1 MNLLPAGTLVADRY
15 EILEVIGQGGFGIT
29 YKAYD
34 SVLDVP
40 VAIKEYYPSGIASRY
55 HEQSLN
61 VQVGGSENRRL
72 FEEGKKKFL
81 EEARILARFSEDPNV
96 VGVRNFF
103 EDNQTV
109 YIVMQYLQG
118 ESLKEYIEKNGKISF
133 DEAYRLLRPVMQSL
147 GRIHAAGLIH
157 RDISPSN
164 LIRMRTGKVKL
175 IDFGTAREYSTD
187 GDKSLSIVLK
197 PGYAPAEQYQTHGLQ
212 GPWTDVY
219 ALCASIYKLITEIT
233 PENSLNRMVNDE
245 VRLPSEC
252 GAEISA
258 AQEEVLMQGLAVRE
272 SDRIRSM
279 EILEEKCEAASR
291 IPDRQNDVTLPID
304 DERTVMGPS
313 EAFTFENDR
322 PKVPSQ
328 MPAHEQQV
336 SFGHTEKPV
345 PERSNAASPLTQK
358 AVDSGR
364 SNAASPQI
372 QEAVDSGRPNAAS
385 PLTQEAVDS
394 DRSNA
399 FSPQT
404 QNAVDSGRSNV
415 ASPQIQE
422 AVDSGR
428 SNAASPQIQEA
439 VDSDRQFG
447 RAQAGKNEKAPAGR
461 KTRAEKKPSDPR
473 GKASSRKGSRI
484 GLKPVLLCILAAVCL
499 FAFVFLRSNGTG
511 GGEASDWLDGK
522 QRVSF
527 RSNDES
533 LTIKKSMLNEIN
545 RNSKVASLYFYNCVI
560 SDDVIARLASM
571 KRISDVTFSDC
582 TGFSTLSP
590 LSKMTPLRSLTL
602 DGPIVD
608 APVIDGSALFPT
620 DMPQLTKFDLESYS
634 LKNGFDFLEHF
645 TGLEELQ
652 IFSVDLGGESCRLPE
667 NPALQTASITYT
679 DLSGVDLSALGNE
692 PNLAFLRLNDDQL
705 TSLSFLRTASALENV
720 SAENNLLTSLD
731 GLQDKDSLSNLYVE
745 NNQIKDISALKTCK
759 NLQDFSASNNQ
770 IGDISPLEGCSELY
784 NLQLGNNQISDI
796 SPLEGCTKLQALNLN
811 KNQIQDA
818 GPLSNCTELIS
829 LNLNRNRISDLSCL
843 SGCTKI
849 RDLDFRRNAVSDL
862 GFCENML
869 NLTLL
874 RASENQISSLDG
886 LDNVTQLAEVRLDKN
901 QISDI
906 SMLSKNA
913 EHLETAVL
921 DDNQISD
928 LSPLKPCT
936 SLKGLSVNNNQLT
949 TLTGLEDCT
958 KLSFLS
964 ASGNKISNITP
975 LRSCTEL
982 YTLDLGENEI
992 TNIVELSACTS
1003 SKMAVLLQN
1012 NHIRDI
1018 SPLYGMKD
1026 YVYLSLYNNEIT
1038 NIDGMPAMTSTG
1050 NSSIL
1055 YLDWWDGLNPET
1067 LSQTSYYEPRLVDT
1081 PPDQQ
1086 VNLQNAFQEIRFT
1099 AGQYPGEIQFLTKEA
1114 ADEQIAKDRQDV
1126 RLNAGIDLKPEEA
1139 E

>member
-1 MNLLPAGTLVADRY
+1 MMKNEMNLLPAGTLVADRY

-55 HEQSLN
+55 HEQSLD

-258 AQEEVLMQGLAVRE
+258 AQEQVLMQGLAVRE

-364 SNAASPQI
+364 SNITP
-372 QEAVDSGRPNAAS
+372 
-385 PLTQEAVDS
+385 
-394 DRSNA
+394 
-399 FSPQT
+399 PQT
-404 QNAVDSGRSNV
+404 
-415 ASPQIQE
+415 QE

-428 SNAASPQIQEA
+428 SNVASPQIQEA

-461 KTRAEKKPSDPR
+461 KTRAEKKPSEPR

-560 SDDVIARLASM
+560 SDDVIERLASM

-645 TGLEELQ
+645 SGLEELQ

-679 DLSGVDLSALGNE
+679 DLSGTDLSALGNE
-692 PNLAFLRLNDDQL
+692 PNLTFLRLDDDQL
-705 TSLSFLRTASALENV
+705 TNLSFLRTASALENV
-720 SAENNLLTSLD
+720 SAINNRLTSLD
-731 GLQDKDSLSNLYVE
+731 GLQEKNSLSNLYVE

-759 NLQDFSASNNQ
+759 SLQDFSASNNQ

-869 NLTLL
+869 NLALL

>member
-1 MNLLPAGTLVADRY
+1 MMKNEMNLLPAGTLVADRY

-55 HEQSLN
+55 HEQSLD

-364 SNAASPQI
+364 SNITPPQTQEAVDSGRSNAASPQI
-372 QEAVDSGRPNAAS
+372 QEAVDSG
-385 PLTQEAVDS
+385 
-394 DRSNA
+394 RSNA

-404 QNAVDSGRSNV
+404 QNAVDSGRSN
-415 ASPQIQE
+415 I
-422 AVDSGR
+422 
-428 SNAASPQIQEA
+428 ASPQIQEA

-461 KTRAEKKPSDPR
+461 KTRAEKKPSEPR

-634 LKNGFDFLEHF
+634 LKNGFDFLKHF
-645 TGLEELQ
+645 SGLEELQ

-720 SAENNLLTSLD
+720 SAINNRLTSLD

-1086 VNLQNAFQEIRFT
+1086 VNLQNAFQEIRFN

>member
-55 HEQSLN
+55 HEQSLD

-364 SNAASPQI
+364 SNITPPQT
-372 QEAVDSGRPNAAS
+372 QEAVDSGRSNAAS

-404 QNAVDSGRSNV
+404 QNAVDSGRSN
-415 ASPQIQE
+415 I
-422 AVDSGR
+422 
-428 SNAASPQIQEA
+428 ASPQIQEA

-720 SAENNLLTSLD
+720 SAINNRLTSLD

-759 NLQDFSASNNQ
+759 SLQDFSASNNQ

-849 RDLDFRRNAVSDL
+849 RDLDFRRNVVSDL

>member
-55 HEQSLN
+55 HEQSLD

-364 SNAASPQI
+364 SNITPPQTQEAVDSGGSNAASPQI
-372 QEAVDSGRPNAAS
+372 QE
-385 PLTQEAVDS
+385 
-394 DRSNA
+394 
-399 FSPQT
+399 
-404 QNAVDSGRSNV
+404 AVDSGRSNV

-461 KTRAEKKPSDPR
+461 KTRAEKKPSEPR

-720 SAENNLLTSLD
+720 SAINNRLTSLD

-759 NLQDFSASNNQ
+759 SLQDFSASNNQ

-1086 VNLQNAFQEIRFT
+1086 VNLQNAFQEIRFN

>member
-55 HEQSLN
+55 HEQSLD

-118 ESLKEYIEKNGKISF
+118 ESLKEYSEKNGKISF

-364 SNAASPQI
+364 SNITPPQTQEAVDSGRSNAASPQI
-372 QEAVDSGRPNAAS
+372 QEAVDSG
-385 PLTQEAVDS
+385 
-394 DRSNA
+394 RSNA

-404 QNAVDSGRSNV
+404 QNAVDSGRSN
-415 ASPQIQE
+415 I
-422 AVDSGR
+422 
-428 SNAASPQIQEA
+428 ASPQIQEA

-511 GGEASDWLDGK
+511 GGEASDWLDDK

-645 TGLEELQ
+645 SGLEELQ

-759 NLQDFSASNNQ
+759 SLQDFSASNNQ

-1086 VNLQNAFQEIRFT
+1086 VNLQNAFQEIRFN

>member
-1 MNLLPAGTLVADRY
+1 MMKNEMNLLPAGTLVADRY

-55 HEQSLN
+55 HEQSLD

-372 QEAVDSGRPNAAS
+372 QEAVDSGR
-385 PLTQEAVDS
+385 
-394 DRSNA
+394 SNA

-404 QNAVDSGRSNV
+404 QNAVDSGRSN
-415 ASPQIQE
+415 I
-422 AVDSGR
+422 
-428 SNAASPQIQEA
+428 ASPQIQEA

-461 KTRAEKKPSDPR
+461 KTRAEKKPSEPR

-720 SAENNLLTSLD
+720 SAINNRLTSLD

-759 NLQDFSASNNQ
+759 SLQDFSASNNQ

-869 NLTLL
+869 NLALL

-1018 SPLYGMKD
+1018 SPLYGRITSICHFIIMK
-1026 YVYLSLYNNEIT
+1026 SQ
-1038 NIDGMPAMTSTG
+1038 
-1050 NSSIL
+1050 IL
-1055 YLDWWDGLNPET
+1055 TVCRP
-1067 LSQTSYYEPRLVDT
+1067 
-1081 PPDQQ
+1081 
-1086 VNLQNAFQEIRFT
+1086 
-1099 AGQYPGEIQFLTKEA
+1099 
-1114 ADEQIAKDRQDV
+1114 
-1126 RLNAGIDLKPEEA
+1126 
-1139 E
+1139 

>member
-55 HEQSLN
+55 HEQSLD

-372 QEAVDSGRPNAAS
+372 QEAVDS
-385 PLTQEAVDS
+385 
-394 DRSNA
+394 
-399 FSPQT
+399 
-404 QNAVDSGRSNV
+404 
-415 ASPQIQE
+415 
-422 AVDSGR
+422 
-428 SNAASPQIQEA
+428 
-439 VDSDRQFG
+439 DRQFG

-461 KTRAEKKPSDPR
+461 KTRAEKKPSEPR

-645 TGLEELQ
+645 SGLEELQ

>member
-55 HEQSLN
+55 HEQSLD

-364 SNAASPQI
+364 SNITP
-372 QEAVDSGRPNAAS
+372 
-385 PLTQEAVDS
+385 
-394 DRSNA
+394 
-399 FSPQT
+399 PQT
-404 QNAVDSGRSNV
+404 
-415 ASPQIQE
+415 QE

-511 GGEASDWLDGK
+511 GGEASDWLDDK

-645 TGLEELQ
+645 SGLEELQ

-759 NLQDFSASNNQ
+759 SLQDFSASNNQ

-1086 VNLQNAFQEIRFT
+1086 VNLQNAFQEIRFN

>member
-55 HEQSLN
+55 HEQSLD

-364 SNAASPQI
+364 SNITPPQTQEAVDSGRSNAASPQI
-372 QEAVDSGRPNAAS
+372 QEAVDSG
-385 PLTQEAVDS
+385 
-394 DRSNA
+394 RSNA

-404 QNAVDSGRSNV
+404 QNAVDSGRSN
-415 ASPQIQE
+415 I
-422 AVDSGR
+422 
-428 SNAASPQIQEA
+428 ASPQIQEA

-461 KTRAEKKPSDPR
+461 KTRAEKKPSEPR

-720 SAENNLLTSLD
+720 SAINNRLTSLD

-759 NLQDFSASNNQ
+759 SLQDFSASNNQ
-770 IGDISPLEGCSELY
+770 IG
-784 NLQLGNNQISDI
+784 DI

-869 NLTLL
+869 NLALL

-1086 VNLQNAFQEIRFT
+1086 VNLQNAFQEIRFN

>member
-55 HEQSLN
+55 HEQSLD

-364 SNAASPQI
+364 SNITPPQTQEAVDSGRSNAASPQI
-372 QEAVDSGRPNAAS
+372 QEAVDSG
-385 PLTQEAVDS
+385 
-394 DRSNA
+394 RSNA

-404 QNAVDSGRSNV
+404 QNAVDSGRSN
-415 ASPQIQE
+415 I
-422 AVDSGR
+422 
-428 SNAASPQIQEA
+428 ASPQIQEA

-461 KTRAEKKPSDPR
+461 KTRAEKKPSEPR

-645 TGLEELQ
+645 SGLEELQ

-1086 VNLQNAFQEIRFT
+1086 VNLQNAFQEIRFN

>member
-55 HEQSLN
+55 HEQSLD

-364 SNAASPQI
+364 SNITP
-372 QEAVDSGRPNAAS
+372 
-385 PLTQEAVDS
+385 
-394 DRSNA
+394 
-399 FSPQT
+399 PQT
-404 QNAVDSGRSNV
+404 QEAVDSGRSNV

-461 KTRAEKKPSDPR
+461 KTRAEKKPSEPR

-720 SAENNLLTSLD
+720 SAINNRLTSLD

-759 NLQDFSASNNQ
+759 SLQDFSASNNQ

-869 NLTLL
+869 NLALL

-1086 VNLQNAFQEIRFT
+1086 VNLQNAFQEIRFN

>member
-55 HEQSLN
+55 HEQSLD

-364 SNAASPQI
+364 SNITP
-372 QEAVDSGRPNAAS
+372 
-385 PLTQEAVDS
+385 
-394 DRSNA
+394 
-399 FSPQT
+399 PQT
-404 QNAVDSGRSNV
+404 QEAVDSGRSNV

-634 LKNGFDFLEHF
+634 LKNGFDFLKHF
-645 TGLEELQ
+645 SGLEELQ

-869 NLTLL
+869 NLALL

-921 DDNQISD
+921 DENQISD

-1055 YLDWWDGLNPET
+1055 YLDWWDGLKPET

>member
-55 HEQSLN
+55 HEQSLD

-364 SNAASPQI
+364 SNITPPQTQEAVDSGRSNAASPQI
-372 QEAVDSGRPNAAS
+372 QEAVDSG
-385 PLTQEAVDS
+385 
-394 DRSNA
+394 RSNA

-404 QNAVDSGRSNV
+404 QNAVDSGRSN
-415 ASPQIQE
+415 I
-422 AVDSGR
+422 
-428 SNAASPQIQEA
+428 ASPQIQEA

-461 KTRAEKKPSDPR
+461 KTRAEKKPSEPR

-720 SAENNLLTSLD
+720 SAINNRLTSLD

-759 NLQDFSASNNQ
+759 SLQDFSASNNQ

-869 NLTLL
+869 NLALL

-1086 VNLQNAFQEIRFT
+1086 VNLQNAFQEIRFN

>member
-55 HEQSLN
+55 HEQSLD

-364 SNAASPQI
+364 SNITPPQT
-372 QEAVDSGRPNAAS
+372 QEAVDSGR
-385 PLTQEAVDS
+385 
-394 DRSNA
+394 SNA
-399 FSPQT
+399 
-404 QNAVDSGRSNV
+404 

-461 KTRAEKKPSDPR
+461 KTRAEKKPSEPR

-560 SDDVIARLASM
+560 SDDVIERLASM

-645 TGLEELQ
+645 SGLEELQ

-759 NLQDFSASNNQ
+759 SLQDFSASNNQ

-1126 RLNAGIDLKPEEA
+1126 RLNAGIDLKPEES

>member
-55 HEQSLN
+55 HEQSLD

-345 PERSNAASPLTQK
+345 PERSNAAAPLTQK

-364 SNAASPQI
+364 SNA
-372 QEAVDSGRPNAAS
+372 
-385 PLTQEAVDS
+385 
-394 DRSNA
+394 
-399 FSPQT
+399 
-404 QNAVDSGRSNV
+404 

-720 SAENNLLTSLD
+720 SAINNRLTSLD

-759 NLQDFSASNNQ
+759 SLQDFSASNNQ

-1086 VNLQNAFQEIRFT
+1086 VNLQNAFQEIRFN

>member
-55 HEQSLN
+55 HEQSLD

-364 SNAASPQI
+364 SNITPPQT
-372 QEAVDSGRPNAAS
+372 QEAVDSG
-385 PLTQEAVDS
+385 
-394 DRSNA
+394 RSNA

-404 QNAVDSGRSNV
+404 QNAVDSGRSN
-415 ASPQIQE
+415 I
-422 AVDSGR
+422 
-428 SNAASPQIQEA
+428 ASPQIQEA

-461 KTRAEKKPSDPR
+461 KTRAEKKPSEPR

-720 SAENNLLTSLD
+720 SAINNRLTSLD

-759 NLQDFSASNNQ
+759 SLQDFSASNNQ

-1086 VNLQNAFQEIRFT
+1086 VNLQNAFQEIRFN

>member
-1 MNLLPAGTLVADRY
+1 MMKNEMNLLPAGTLVADRY

-55 HEQSLN
+55 HEQSLD

-364 SNAASPQI
+364 SNITP
-372 QEAVDSGRPNAAS
+372 
-385 PLTQEAVDS
+385 
-394 DRSNA
+394 
-399 FSPQT
+399 PQT
-404 QNAVDSGRSNV
+404 
-415 ASPQIQE
+415 QE

-869 NLTLL
+869 NLALL

>member
-55 HEQSLN
+55 HEQSLD

-164 LIRMRTGKVKL
+164 LIRMRTGKFKL
-175 IDFGTAREYSTD
+175 IDVGTAIEYSTD
-187 GDKSLSIVLK
+187 GAKSLAIVLK

-364 SNAASPQI
+364 SNITPPQT
-372 QEAVDSGRPNAAS
+372 QEAVDSGR
-385 PLTQEAVDS
+385 
-394 DRSNA
+394 SNA
-399 FSPQT
+399 
-404 QNAVDSGRSNV
+404 

-992 TNIVELSACTS
+992 TNIVELSASTS

-1055 YLDWWDGLNPET
+1055 YLDWWDGLKPET

-1086 VNLQNAFQEIRFT
+1086 VNLQNAFQEIRFN

>member
-55 HEQSLN
+55 HEQSLD

-258 AQEEVLMQGLAVRE
+258 AQEQVLMQGLAVRE

-372 QEAVDSGRPNAAS
+372 QEAVDSGR
-385 PLTQEAVDS
+385 
-394 DRSNA
+394 SNA
-399 FSPQT
+399 
-404 QNAVDSGRSNV
+404 

-439 VDSDRQFG
+439 VDSGRQFG

-461 KTRAEKKPSDPR
+461 KTRAEKKPSEPR
-473 GKASSRKGSRI
+473 GKVSSRKGGRI

-645 TGLEELQ
+645 SGLEELQ

>member
-55 HEQSLN
+55 HEQSLD

-364 SNAASPQI
+364 SNA
-372 QEAVDSGRPNAAS
+372 
-385 PLTQEAVDS
+385 
-394 DRSNA
+394 

-404 QNAVDSGRSNV
+404 QNAVDSGRSN
-415 ASPQIQE
+415 I
-422 AVDSGR
+422 
-428 SNAASPQIQEA
+428 ASPQIQEA

-461 KTRAEKKPSDPR
+461 KTRAEKKPSEPR

-645 TGLEELQ
+645 SGLEELQ

-692 PNLAFLRLNDDQL
+692 PNLTFLRLDDDQL

-720 SAENNLLTSLD
+720 SAINNRLTSLD

-759 NLQDFSASNNQ
+759 SLQDFSASNNQ

-869 NLTLL
+869 NLALL

>member
-1 MNLLPAGTLVADRY
+1 MNLLPAGTLIADRY

-55 HEQSLN
+55 HEQSLD

-364 SNAASPQI
+364 SNITP
-372 QEAVDSGRPNAAS
+372 
-385 PLTQEAVDS
+385 
-394 DRSNA
+394 
-399 FSPQT
+399 PQT
-404 QNAVDSGRSNV
+404 
-415 ASPQIQE
+415 QE

-645 TGLEELQ
+645 SGLEELQ

-869 NLTLL
+869 NLALL

>member
-55 HEQSLN
+55 HEQSLD

-372 QEAVDSGRPNAAS
+372 QEAVDSGRSNAAS
-385 PLTQEAVDS
+385 PQIQEAVDS
-394 DRSNA
+394 GRSNA

-404 QNAVDSGRSNV
+404 QNAVDSGRSN
-415 ASPQIQE
+415 I
-422 AVDSGR
+422 
-428 SNAASPQIQEA
+428 ASPQIQEA

-461 KTRAEKKPSDPR
+461 KTRAEKKPSEPR

-720 SAENNLLTSLD
+720 SAINNRLTSLD

-759 NLQDFSASNNQ
+759 SLQDFSASNNQ

-1086 VNLQNAFQEIRFT
+1086 VNLQNAFQEIRFN

>member
-1 MNLLPAGTLVADRY
+1 MMKNEMNLLPAGTLVADRY

-55 HEQSLN
+55 HEQSLD

-364 SNAASPQI
+364 SNITP
-372 QEAVDSGRPNAAS
+372 
-385 PLTQEAVDS
+385 
-394 DRSNA
+394 
-399 FSPQT
+399 PQT
-404 QNAVDSGRSNV
+404 
-415 ASPQIQE
+415 QE

-461 KTRAEKKPSDPR
+461 KTRAEKKPSEPR

-645 TGLEELQ
+645 SGLEELQ

-720 SAENNLLTSLD
+720 SAINNRLTSLD

-759 NLQDFSASNNQ
+759 SLQDFSASNNQ

-1086 VNLQNAFQEIRFT
+1086 VNLQNAFQEIRFN

>member
-55 HEQSLN
+55 HEQSLD

-345 PERSNAASPLTQK
+345 PERSNAASSLTQK
-358 AVDSGR
+358 
-364 SNAASPQI
+364 
-372 QEAVDSGRPNAAS
+372 
-385 PLTQEAVDS
+385 
-394 DRSNA
+394 
-399 FSPQT
+399 
-404 QNAVDSGRSNV
+404 
-415 ASPQIQE
+415 

-645 TGLEELQ
+645 SGLEELQ

-869 NLTLL
+869 NLALL

-1055 YLDWWDGLNPET
+1055 YLDWWDGLKPET

>member
-1 MNLLPAGTLVADRY
+1 MMKNEMNLLPAGTLVADRY

-55 HEQSLN
+55 HEQSLD

-364 SNAASPQI
+364 SNITPPQT
-372 QEAVDSGRPNAAS
+372 QEAVDSGR
-385 PLTQEAVDS
+385 
-394 DRSNA
+394 SNA
-399 FSPQT
+399 
-404 QNAVDSGRSNV
+404 

-634 LKNGFDFLEHF
+634 LKNGFDFLKHF
-645 TGLEELQ
+645 SGLEELQ

-869 NLTLL
+869 NLALL

-1055 YLDWWDGLNPET
+1055 YLDWWDGLKPET

-1086 VNLQNAFQEIRFT
+1086 VNLQNAFQEIRFN

>member
-55 HEQSLN
+55 HEQSLD

-364 SNAASPQI
+364 SNITPPQT
-372 QEAVDSGRPNAAS
+372 QEAVDSG
-385 PLTQEAVDS
+385 
-394 DRSNA
+394 
-399 FSPQT
+399 
-404 QNAVDSGRSNV
+404 G
-415 ASPQIQE
+415 
-422 AVDSGR
+422 

-461 KTRAEKKPSDPR
+461 KTRAEKKPSEPR

-645 TGLEELQ
+645 SGLEELQ

-720 SAENNLLTSLD
+720 SAINNRLTSLD

-759 NLQDFSASNNQ
+759 SLQDFSASNNQ

-1086 VNLQNAFQEIRFT
+1086 VNLQNAFQEIRFN

>member
-55 HEQSLN
+55 HEQSLD

-372 QEAVDSGRPNAAS
+372 QEAVDSGRSNAAS
-385 PLTQEAVDS
+385 PQIQE
-394 DRSNA
+394 
-399 FSPQT
+399 
-404 QNAVDSGRSNV
+404 AVDSGRSNA

-511 GGEASDWLDGK
+511 GGEASDWLDDK

-634 LKNGFDFLEHF
+634 LKNGFDFLKHF
-645 TGLEELQ
+645 SGLEELQ

-869 NLTLL
+869 NLALL

>member
-55 HEQSLN
+55 HEQSLD

-133 DEAYRLLRPVMQSL
+133 DEAYRLLRPDMQSL

-364 SNAASPQI
+364 SNITPPQTQEAVDSGRSNAASPQI
-372 QEAVDSGRPNAAS
+372 QEAVDSG
-385 PLTQEAVDS
+385 
-394 DRSNA
+394 RSNA

-404 QNAVDSGRSNV
+404 QNAVDSGRSN
-415 ASPQIQE
+415 I
-422 AVDSGR
+422 
-428 SNAASPQIQEA
+428 ASPQIQEA

-461 KTRAEKKPSDPR
+461 KTRAEKKPSEPR

-720 SAENNLLTSLD
+720 SAINNRLTSLD

-759 NLQDFSASNNQ
+759 SLQDFSASNNQ

-1086 VNLQNAFQEIRFT
+1086 VNLQNAFQEIRFN

>member
-55 HEQSLN
+55 HEQSLD

-364 SNAASPQI
+364 SNITP
-372 QEAVDSGRPNAAS
+372 
-385 PLTQEAVDS
+385 
-394 DRSNA
+394 
-399 FSPQT
+399 PQT
-404 QNAVDSGRSNV
+404 
-415 ASPQIQE
+415 QE

-428 SNAASPQIQEA
+428 SNVASPQIQEA

-461 KTRAEKKPSDPR
+461 KTRAEKKPSEPR

-645 TGLEELQ
+645 SGLEELQ

-720 SAENNLLTSLD
+720 SAINNRLTSLD
-731 GLQDKDSLSNLYVE
+731 GLQEKNSLSNLYVE

-759 NLQDFSASNNQ
+759 SLQDFSASNNQ

>member
-55 HEQSLN
+55 HEQSLD

-364 SNAASPQI
+364 SNITPPQTQEAVDSGRSNAASPQI
-372 QEAVDSGRPNAAS
+372 QEAVDSG
-385 PLTQEAVDS
+385 
-394 DRSNA
+394 RSNA

-404 QNAVDSGRSNV
+404 QNAVDSGRSN
-415 ASPQIQE
+415 I
-422 AVDSGR
+422 
-428 SNAASPQIQEA
+428 ASPQIQEA

-461 KTRAEKKPSDPR
+461 KTRAEKKPSEPR

-720 SAENNLLTSLD
+720 SAINNRLTSLD

-759 NLQDFSASNNQ
+759 SLQDFSASNNQ

-1055 YLDWWDGLNPET
+1055 YLDWWDGLKPET

-1086 VNLQNAFQEIRFT
+1086 VNLQNAFQEIRFN

>member
-55 HEQSLN
+55 HEQSLD

-364 SNAASPQI
+364 SNITP
-372 QEAVDSGRPNAAS
+372 
-385 PLTQEAVDS
+385 
-394 DRSNA
+394 
-399 FSPQT
+399 PQT
-404 QNAVDSGRSNV
+404 
-415 ASPQIQE
+415 QE

-461 KTRAEKKPSDPR
+461 KTRAEKKPSEPR

-720 SAENNLLTSLD
+720 SAINNRLTSLD

-759 NLQDFSASNNQ
+759 SLQDFSASNNQ

-1086 VNLQNAFQEIRFT
+1086 VNLQNAFQEIRFN

>member
-1 MNLLPAGTLVADRY
+1 MMKNEMNLLPAGTLVADRY

-55 HEQSLN
+55 HEQSLD

-258 AQEEVLMQGLAVRE
+258 AQEQVLMQGLAVRE

-372 QEAVDSGRPNAAS
+372 QEAVDSGRSNAAS
-385 PLTQEAVDS
+385 PQIQEAVDS

-399 FSPQT
+399 FSPQ
-404 QNAVDSGRSNV
+404 
-415 ASPQIQE
+415 IQE
-422 AVDSGR
+422 AVDS
-428 SNAASPQIQEA
+428 N
-439 VDSDRQFG
+439 RQFG

-461 KTRAEKKPSDPR
+461 KTRAEKKPSEPR

-560 SDDVIARLASM
+560 SDDVIERLASM

-645 TGLEELQ
+645 SGLEELQ

-679 DLSGVDLSALGNE
+679 DLSGTDLSALGNE
-692 PNLAFLRLNDDQL
+692 PNLTFLRLDDDQL

-720 SAENNLLTSLD
+720 SAINNRLTSLD
-731 GLQDKDSLSNLYVE
+731 GLQEKNSLSNLYVE

-759 NLQDFSASNNQ
+759 SLQDFSASNNQ

-869 NLTLL
+869 NLALL

>member
-1 MNLLPAGTLVADRY
+1 LEKRLQRDLLCGRSKDGVFDKMMKNEMNLLPAGTLVADRY

-55 HEQSLN
+55 HEQSLD

-364 SNAASPQI
+364 SNITPPQT
-372 QEAVDSGRPNAAS
+372 QEAVDSGR
-385 PLTQEAVDS
+385 
-394 DRSNA
+394 SNA
-399 FSPQT
+399 
-404 QNAVDSGRSNV
+404 

-634 LKNGFDFLEHF
+634 LKNGFDFLKHF
-645 TGLEELQ
+645 SGLEELQ

-869 NLTLL
+869 NLALL

>member
-55 HEQSLN
+55 HEQSLD
-61 VQVGGSENRRL
+61 VQVGGSENKKL

-364 SNAASPQI
+364 SNITP
-372 QEAVDSGRPNAAS
+372 
-385 PLTQEAVDS
+385 
-394 DRSNA
+394 
-399 FSPQT
+399 PQT
-404 QNAVDSGRSNV
+404 
-415 ASPQIQE
+415 QE

-461 KTRAEKKPSDPR
+461 KTRAEKKPSEPR

-759 NLQDFSASNNQ
+759 SLQDFSASNNQ

>member
-55 HEQSLN
+55 HEQSLD

-364 SNAASPQI
+364 SNITPPQTQEAVDSGRSNAASPQI
-372 QEAVDSGRPNAAS
+372 QEAVDSG
-385 PLTQEAVDS
+385 
-394 DRSNA
+394 RSNA

-404 QNAVDSGRSNV
+404 QNAVDSGRSN
-415 ASPQIQE
+415 I
-422 AVDSGR
+422 
-428 SNAASPQIQEA
+428 ASPQIQEA

-461 KTRAEKKPSDPR
+461 KTRAEKKPSEPR

-634 LKNGFDFLEHF
+634 LKNGFDFLKHF
-645 TGLEELQ
+645 SGLEELQ

-720 SAENNLLTSLD
+720 SAINNRLTSLD

>member
-1 MNLLPAGTLVADRY
+1 MMKNEMNLLPAGTLVADRY

-55 HEQSLN
+55 HEQSLD

-258 AQEEVLMQGLAVRE
+258 AQEQVLMQGLAVRE

-364 SNAASPQI
+364 SNITP
-372 QEAVDSGRPNAAS
+372 
-385 PLTQEAVDS
+385 
-394 DRSNA
+394 
-399 FSPQT
+399 PQT
-404 QNAVDSGRSNV
+404 
-415 ASPQIQE
+415 QE

-428 SNAASPQIQEA
+428 SNVASPQIQEA

-645 TGLEELQ
+645 SGLEELQ

-869 NLTLL
+869 NLALL

>member
-1 MNLLPAGTLVADRY
+1 M
-15 EILEVIGQGGFGIT
+15 IGQGGFGIT

-55 HEQSLN
+55 HEQSLD

-364 SNAASPQI
+364 SNITPPQTQEAVDSGRSNAASPQI
-372 QEAVDSGRPNAAS
+372 QEAVDSG
-385 PLTQEAVDS
+385 
-394 DRSNA
+394 RSNA

-404 QNAVDSGRSNV
+404 QNAVDSGRSN
-415 ASPQIQE
+415 I
-422 AVDSGR
+422 
-428 SNAASPQIQEA
+428 ASPQIQEA

-645 TGLEELQ
+645 SGLEELQ

-720 SAENNLLTSLD
+720 SAINNRLTSLD

-759 NLQDFSASNNQ
+759 SLQDFSASNNQ

-1086 VNLQNAFQEIRFT
+1086 VNLQNAFQEIRFN

>member
-55 HEQSLN
+55 HEQSLD

-358 AVDSGR
+358 
-364 SNAASPQI
+364 
-372 QEAVDSGRPNAAS
+372 
-385 PLTQEAVDS
+385 
-394 DRSNA
+394 
-399 FSPQT
+399 
-404 QNAVDSGRSNV
+404 
-415 ASPQIQE
+415 

-869 NLTLL
+869 NLALL

-1055 YLDWWDGLNPET
+1055 YLDWWDGLKPET

>member
-55 HEQSLN
+55 HEQSLD

-313 EAFTFENDR
+313 EAFSFENDR

-364 SNAASPQI
+364 SNITPPQTQEAVDSGRSNAASPQI
-372 QEAVDSGRPNAAS
+372 QEAVDSG
-385 PLTQEAVDS
+385 
-394 DRSNA
+394 RSNA

-404 QNAVDSGRSNV
+404 QNAVDSGRSN
-415 ASPQIQE
+415 I
-422 AVDSGR
+422 
-428 SNAASPQIQEA
+428 ASPQIQEA

-461 KTRAEKKPSDPR
+461 KTRAEKKPSEPR

-720 SAENNLLTSLD
+720 SAINNRLTSLD

-1086 VNLQNAFQEIRFT
+1086 VNLQNAFQEIRFN